1 MNENLIAENAA
12 DVAAAAVTSVVESL
26 PLEQIVPVV
35 ETAKQ
40 VMSKGTAVAIGAGL
54 VLAGA
59 GLGIGVKFGVEK
71 FLKRRKNLAQRIA
84 EAVA

>member
-12 DVAAAAVTSVVESL
+12 DVATAAVTSVVESL

-40 VMSKGTAVAIGAGL
+40 VMNKGTAVAIGAGL
-54 VLAGA
+54 ILAGA